1 VDEHDQKIAEVVARI
16 EALEGIVS
24 NLADNVLKLE
34 SILNS
39 IAESL
44 DANDLED

>member
-1 VDEHDQKIAEVVARI
+1 MDEQEQKIAEVIARV

-34 SILNS
+34 AILDSIDKSLNTD
-39 IAESL
+39 E
-44 DANDLED
+44 